1 VKEGKARGSLTLK
14 GFEMEVEVNGEK
26 YKVKVKDGGAV
37 EEDRNGRKLLRIK
50 ITAEVGD
57 MRSDYEITYG
67 KYGKPNAARGYAY
80 VRSDAPGGRET
91 DAERFAAVIKALTG
105 EEPWIRRMKNGTI
118 VIVCYREHLDGF
130 ARFAELAD
138 AIEKWLEETSYVK
151 P

>member
-26 YKVKVKDGGAV
+26 YKVKVKDGEAV
-37 EEDRNGRKLLRIK
+37 EEDRNGRKLLRIR
-50 ITAEVGD
+50 ITAEVGGV
-57 MRSDYEITYG
+57 RRDYEITYG
-67 KYGKPNAARGYAY
+67 KYGKDNAARGYAY